1 MLHMCKRCNIMQ
13 CPQRKNKSIKGR
25 VEAVNILRDTLW
37 NQTAGMRKQVLTL
50 LVGQSYTTTLFL
62 NSHI

>member
-1 MLHMCKRCNIMQ
+1 MQ

-37 NQTAGMRKQVLTL
+37 NQAAGMRKQVLTL

>member
-1 MLHMCKRCNIMQ
+1 MQ

-37 NQTAGMRKQVLTL
+37 NQTVGMRKQVLTL
-50 LVGQSYTTTLFL
+50 VLTGWAILYNHS
-62 NSHI
+62 IP